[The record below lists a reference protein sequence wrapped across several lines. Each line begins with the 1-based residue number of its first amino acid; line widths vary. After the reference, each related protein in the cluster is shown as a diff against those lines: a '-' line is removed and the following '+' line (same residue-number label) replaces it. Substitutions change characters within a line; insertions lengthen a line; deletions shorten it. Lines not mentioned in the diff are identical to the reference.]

1 MVEFKPYPSILKSK
15 NGDCFL
21 MIHVDDLLVVGT
33 RKAVME
39 ELTPALKTK
48 YTVSVE
54 TMSKGGDEVSFL
66 KRSHCLIDDGRML
79 IKYVSPQ
86 ALGSAMQA
94 SSHVPEGSVQ
104 KDARSL

>member
-1 MVEFKPYPSILKSK
+1 
-15 NGDCFL
+15 

-39 ELTPALKTK
+39 ELTLALKTK

-66 KRSHCLIDDGRML
+66 EVLLLLDG
-79 IKYVSPQ
+79 
-86 ALGSAMQA
+86 
-94 SSHVPEGSVQ
+94 
-104 KDARSL
+104 